1 VADGSDVHARR
12 ETLNGRKKVC
22 VRVGSDNAPF
32 ESGPATVADSL
43 CQEREQGCEGISEPL
58 RIGASCKVLS
68 TRLKSGPTSAGA
80 GVFGLAPFF
89 FDTGPY
95 WGLLEMLSTSPIK
108 IKVSLE
114 KKLLRW

>member
-12 ETLNGRKKVC
+12 ETLNGRKKAC
-22 VRVGSDNAPF
+22 VRVGSDDAPF

-89 FDTGPY
+89 FLIRAHIGAY
-95 WGLLEMLSTSPIK
+95 
-108 IKVSLE
+108 
-114 KKLLRW
+114 

>member
-1 VADGSDVHARR
+1 MMVWIGSGDGGVTVAAGQSHCGSGLPSESGLAAATVTVADGSDVHARR

-58 RIGASCKVLS
+58 
-68 TRLKSGPTSAGA
+68 
-80 GVFGLAPFF
+80 
-89 FDTGPY
+89 
-95 WGLLEMLSTSPIK
+95 
-108 IKVSLE
+108 
-114 KKLLRW
+114 